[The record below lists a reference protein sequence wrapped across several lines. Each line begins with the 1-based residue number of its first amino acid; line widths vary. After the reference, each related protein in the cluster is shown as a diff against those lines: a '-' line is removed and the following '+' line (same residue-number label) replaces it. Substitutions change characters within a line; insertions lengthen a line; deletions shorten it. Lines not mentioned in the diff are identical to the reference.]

1 MPDRKDN
8 KLSDEDQKNFDK
20 ITNAYLDPEDG
31 PVANIFVW
39 LCIGVVVVA
48 ILASI
53 TGNKSI
59 IEENINIIALIFGF
73 SVLVFT
79 MQALPHGYITWYPMR
94 KKIRVYRKEK
104 PLFFF
109 ALFMFYLM
117 ASALMIY
124 VGFKAS

>member
-1 MPDRKDN
+1 MPDRKND
-8 KLSDEDQKNFDK
+8 KLSDEDQKSFDE
-20 ITNAYLDPEDG
+20 IMSNHTLPEDG
-31 PVANIFVW
+31 PVAKIFVW

-48 ILASI
+48 LLASI

-79 MQALPHGYITWYPMR
+79 MQALPHGYITWYFMR
-94 KKIRVYRKEK
+94 KKIRIYRKEK

-109 ALFMFYLM
+109 SLFMFYLM
-117 ASALMIY
+117 ASALIIY